1 MCVCA
6 CVALPDISMLMCVQ
20 TYISI
25 KFYVRNSHIINLYC
39 VQKDFVRK
47 RGVSMRIAS
56 RWREGEGE
64 VENGWLGSSFGSL
77 SVEPEIISRQ

>member
-1 MCVCA
+1 MRV
-6 CVALPDISMLMCVQ
+6 CVALPDMSMLMCVQ

-47 RGVSMRIAS
+47 RGVSMRIA
-56 RWREGEGE
+56 RRGRG
-64 VENGWLGSSFGSL
+64 GRRMGGSFGSL